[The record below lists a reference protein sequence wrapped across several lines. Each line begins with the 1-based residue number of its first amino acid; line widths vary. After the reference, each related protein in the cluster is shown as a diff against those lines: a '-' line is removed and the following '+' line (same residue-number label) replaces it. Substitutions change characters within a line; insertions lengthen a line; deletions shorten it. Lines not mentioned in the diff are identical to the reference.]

1 MFIMK
6 KTVSLSM
13 IMLLL
18 LLCGCK
24 ADEVNNTQTR
34 VLLDTVVKLT
44 ADCDEDTL
52 SGAFDLCSQYEDRLS
67 RTKSGSDVF
76 LLNGSGGAV
85 TVSDC
90 TVEII
95 EKSVYYSDLTNGLFD
110 ITVCPVSELW
120 DFKNQVIPSRDEIAE
135 ALKNVDYH
143 SIEIKGNTANLN
155 GKKIDLG
162 GIAKGYITDKV
173 VSYLEGKGVKKALVN
188 LGGNIKVTGK
198 FNIGI
203 RKPFTEE
210 ILLNMPLENK
220 SAVTSGIYER
230 YIEKDGEIYHH
241 VLDPATGCGVKNEL
255 SSVTV
260 IGENSVDCDA
270 LSTACLLLGTEKGKE
285 IIENTAGTE
294 AVFISREGDITLTAG
309 LYRENDK
316 ILFKR

>member
-1 MFIMK
+1 M
-6 KTVSLSM
+6 LL
-13 IMLLL
+13 LLL
-18 LLCGCK
+18 LLCGCSQDENK
-24 ADEVNNTQTR
+24 ALNSETR
-34 VLLDTVVKLT
+34 FLLDTACTVS
-44 ADCDEDTL
+44 ADCDDETL
-52 SGAFDLCSQYEDRLS
+52 SGAFAVCEELEKLLS
-67 RTKSGSDVF
+67 RTVKGSDVYR
-76 LLNGSGGAV
+76 LNEADGFIS
-85 TVSDC
+85 VSDD
-90 TVEII
+90 TLRLL
-95 EKSVYYSDLTNGLFD
+95 EKSVYYGNLTDGKFD
-110 ITVCPVSELW
+110 ITICPVSELW
-120 DFKNQVIPSRDEIAE
+120 DFKNQIVPNRSEIAE

-173 VSYLEGKGVKKALVN
+173 ISYFESKGVKKALVN
-188 LGGNIKVTGK
+188 LGGNIRVTGE

-220 SAVTSGIYER
+220 SAATSGIYER
-230 YIEKDGEIYHH
+230 YIEKNGEIYHH
-241 VLDPATGCGVKNEL
+241 VLDPETGYGVKNEL

-260 IGENSVDCDA
+260 IGNNSADCDA
-270 LSTACLLLGTEKGKE
+270 LSTACLLLGTEEGKE

-294 AVFISREGDITLTAG
+294 AVFISCEGDITLTAG